1 VAEEK
6 LKFAVSY
13 GRVIQLKPYETTRFN
28 VLIEHY
34 KDEVPISYAFAEAR
48 ELIEQQLRELKA
60 LEVRVHR

>member
-1 VAEEK
+1 MTEEK

-13 GRVIQLKPYETTRFN
+13 GRVCQVRPYETVRFN

-48 ELIEQQLRELKA
+48 AHIEAELKK
-60 LEVRVHR
+60 LEPVKVVASG